1 MPNDAWPQRGDD
13 DAEEQTQGPNALTG
27 AAAAE
32 EEASA
37 QERMMRRPSRPT
49 RETGPTWRGLIWR
62 AFETVAPTIAA
73 YVLPADPVV
82 LVEPHL
88 AMTQSNIPNEECS
101 ICLAPLGSCITTPCG
116 HHFHAA
122 CLEHYFNT
130 SRQPGQRSRCPYCRC
145 SVHAP
150 LPVEVRATSG
160 RPIEAIAVPARGGR
174 CHFDRT
180 YCFLSLGDFARP
192 GMLYLLS
199 CNEDRKTP
207 ATEVMWVLELS
218 VPCTIHLNYR
228 SSQHVAMGQ
237 QEAWLAASGFA
248 PNGGMRSPSSTGV
261 PNGPYSGPTFSRVCQ
276 PGTVHLMGSAC
287 WEGAYFAFIEL
298 QTSRPVGGAG
308 AGAARPGER
317 A

>member
-49 RETGPTWRGLIWR
+49 GPAWRGLIWR

-82 LVEPHL
+82 LMEPHL

>member
-150 LPVEVRATSG
+150 LPVEVRASS
-160 RPIEAIAVPARGGR
+160 PQPEAEFGLFELV
-174 CHFDRT
+174 
-180 YCFLSLGDFARP
+180 
-192 GMLYLLS
+192 LS
-199 CNEDRKTP
+199 C
-207 ATEVMWVLELS
+207 VGVS
-218 VPCTIHLNYR
+218 CVIF
-228 SSQHVAMGQ
+228 
-237 QEAWLAASGFA
+237 LAGRE
-248 PNGGMRSPSSTGV
+248 PK
-261 PNGPYSGPTFSRVCQ
+261 
-276 PGTVHLMGSAC
+276 
-287 WEGAYFAFIEL
+287 
-298 QTSRPVGGAG
+298 
-308 AGAARPGER
+308 
-317 A
+317 